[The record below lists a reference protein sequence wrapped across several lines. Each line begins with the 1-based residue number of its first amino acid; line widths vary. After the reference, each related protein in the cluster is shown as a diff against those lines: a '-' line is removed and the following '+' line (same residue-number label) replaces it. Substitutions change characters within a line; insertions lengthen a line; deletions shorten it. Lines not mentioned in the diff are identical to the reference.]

1 MRCGSDGQK
10 TLARVF
16 GPCWPHRPDSIF
28 MVKPPPAAGG
38 IKKFHRVGRRGTN
51 CEVGFG
57 RVVGDGAKR
66 WMGFRDVRLLV
77 EGKMSRK
84 MCLAVLIGGLL
95 AAPGCSCMGGSGG
108 GCNRTPSFMEF
119 RSPCGCGNSSPAA
132 APACAP
138 ACEPACAPAAAP
150 CCEQGGQMMSLP
162 VSGESGT
169 FS

>member
-1 MRCGSDGQK
+1 MLR
-10 TLARVF
+10 
-16 GPCWPHRPDSIF
+16 
-28 MVKPPPAAGG
+28 
-38 IKKFHRVGRRGTN
+38 N
-51 CEVGFG
+51 
-57 RVVGDGAKR
+57 
-66 WMGFRDVRLLV
+66 
-77 EGKMSRK
+77 

-119 RSPCGCGNSSPAA
+119 RSPCGCGSSPAM